1 MTSVKSPFAQ
11 QMMVAM
17 MLFVAIGVLSTT
29 WPVIIALMLSAFLL
43 FHSFGVEQEI
53 VFLSWTEI
61 SHASVVLT
69 SLRRPGSLTILS

>member
-29 WPVIIALMLSAFLL
+29 WPVIIALVLSAFLL

-61 SHASVVLT
+61 GHASIVLT
-69 SLRRPGSLTILS
+69 SLRRPWLPAILS